1 MNDQFRGL
9 FADRVPNL
17 INLVAE
23 ATDEAFVGQQALHVF
38 FGSREGNGVRG
49 GTNQQASRQCPAK
62 HGREL
67 TH

>member
-1 MNDQFRGL
+1 
-9 FADRVPNL
+9 VPNL